1 MDEMSFKLFGT
12 PRGAWQSRSH
22 PYMVRK
28 VKHPDKVHVWWCFL
42 AEGFGH
48 LYTFTCNLNSKK
60 LCHIYNKALLPSAKK
75 MFKPAPGGWVLQE
88 DNDPKHTSKLAK
100 A

>member
-1 MDEMSFKLFGT
+1 METSI
-12 PRGAWQSRSH
+12 GAGAGHVKMFYNFSHRSLN
-22 PYMVRK
+22 MK
-28 VKHPDKVHVWWCFL
+28 VDKAGMEFVIVFHH
-42 AEGFGH
+42 AEGFGR
-48 LYTFTCNLNSKK
+48 LYTFMCNLNSKK

-75 MFKPAPGGWVLQE
+75 MFGPAPDDWVLQE